1 MLPRLQDL
9 LASFDG
15 VLEQINVREV
25 SPDTPLVQLCPM
37 LWAGLEGPLRACA
50 ALEQSRTPL
59 LLEGILRWGY
69 HLNDAYPLR
78 RKFSGSFGSAKADRE
93 GLAFSELKRVGE
105 ASVFSCRTNLCLPSR
120 WGKCFA

>member
-25 SPDTPLVQLCPM
+25 SLDTPLDQLCPM
-37 LWAGLEGPLRACA
+37 LWAGLEGPLKACA
-50 ALEQSRTPL
+50 VLEQTRTPL

-69 HLNDAYPLR
+69 HLNEVYPLR
-78 RKFSGSFGSAKADRE
+78 KKFSGSFGSTRADRE
-93 GLAFSELKRVGE
+93 GLSFGELKRVGE
-105 ASVFSCRTNLCLPSR
+105 ERPVLSR
-120 WGKCFA
+120 RN